1 VNAAED
7 LAKRIIENYDNPL
20 QSSSIDVDY
29 HGYAQRYKAFRW
41 RPNRP
46 MVRETE
52 SRDTVLRHGGPRRG
66 GRGIH
71 TAARIHPFQEAGRD
85 SHDG

>member
-7 LAKRIIENYDNPL
+7 LAKAIIENYDNPL
-20 QSSSIDVDY
+20 Q
-29 HGYAQRYKAFRW
+29 RYKAFCW

-46 MVRETE
+46 TVRETE

-71 TAARIHPFQEAGRD
+71 GGENSPFPRGGTRQP
-85 SHDG
+85 